1 MMAADPQQAGVSAVA
16 PPVLDD
22 MHDGPEELAAGHPL
36 HEALALCRELLGSCH
51 DAAAARAAASSRR
64 RSLLGAWAA
73 GAAALA
79 VVLAIFSTTWAARGS
94 RPPGAE
100 RPLAIASAV
109 AAAASLVLLAARGVL
124 ASRRVWVAERV
135 RVERCREAKF
145 RFLLDPSLWSRR
157 GDESSERVGQFRQ
170 DAATIAS
177 AGPEAAAAWGE
188 SDAIP
193 TARTIPVGSGIDP
206 HTVHTLMDYYQARRI
221 DPQLA
226 RLAREGEGVR
236 GGNPF
241 PPPAG
246 VLAACV
252 SFVLAGAVLA
262 LLPSTRAGV
271 LPSLLVAAAL
281 ALPFAAAAL
290 RAAPLP
296 GSSESR
302 RRRARARHRALA
314 ELSGRLQKVS
324 GAEAIFR
331 ELGFC
336 EDVLE
341 AEGRDR
347 IRHDLAAGWI
357 G

>member
-1 MMAADPQQAGVSAVA
+1 MMAADPGRADDSAGA
-16 PPVLDD
+16 PRVLDD
-22 MHDGPEELAAGHPL
+22 MHDGPDELAPGHPL
-36 HEALALCRELLGSCH
+36 HEALSLCRELLGPCH
-51 DAAAARAAASSRR
+51 DAAAARTAETARR
-64 RSLLGAWAA
+64 RAVFGAWAA

-79 VVLAIFSTTWAARGS
+79 VVLAVVSTTWAAAGT

-100 RPLAIASAV
+100 RPLAV
-109 AAAASLVLLAARGVL
+109 AAAAAALAGLFLLAVRGVL
-124 ASRRVWVAERV
+124 SPRRAWLTDRA
-135 RVERCREAKF
+135 RVERCRQAKF

-157 GDESSERVGQFRQ
+157 GDESRERVEQFR
-170 DAATIAS
+170 AEAAS
-177 AGPEAAAAWGE
+177 AAALGPGAAAEWAGG
-188 SDAIP
+188 DAIP

-226 RLAREGEGVR
+226 RLDRESAA
-236 GGNPF
+236 GGDGPLR
-241 PPPAG
+241 PAPAAVLGASVVG
-246 VLAACV
+246 VLAAEI
-252 SFVLAGAVLA
+252 LG
-262 LLPSTRAGV
+262 LLPATRGRVFSPV
-271 LPSLLVAAAL
+271 LLGIAV
-281 ALPFAAAAL
+281 ALPFLAAAL
-290 RAAPLP
+290 RAARL
-296 GSSESR
+296 GSGSDSA

-341 AEGRDR
+341 SEARDGMR
-347 IRHDLAAGWI
+347 RDLAAGWL

>member
-1 MMAADPQQAGVSAVA
+1 MMAADPQRAEVPAVA

-22 MHDGPEELAAGHPL
+22 MHDGADELAAGHPL
-36 HEALALCRELLGSCH
+36 HEALSLCRELLGARH
-51 DAAAARAAASSRR
+51 DDAAVRAAASLRR

-79 VVLAIFSTTWAARGS
+79 AALAIFSTTWAARGS

-100 RPLAIASAV
+100 RALAIG
-109 AAAASLVLLAARGVL
+109 AAAAAAACLVLLAARGIL
-124 ASRRVWVAERV
+124 ASRRSWLAERA

-157 GDESSERVGQFRQ
+157 GEESRERVEQFRQ
-170 DAATIAS
+170 DAAALGS
-177 AGPEAAAAWGE
+177 AGPEAAADWGE

-221 DPQLA
+221 DPHLA
-226 RLAREGEGVR
+226 RLAREGEGR
-236 GGNPF
+236 RAGIPI
-241 PPPAG
+241 PPPAA
-246 VLAACV
+246 VLAASV
-252 SFVLAGAVLA
+252 AGLFAGAVLS
-262 LLPSTRAGV
+262 LLPSTRAGT
-271 LPSLLVAAAL
+271 LPPLLVAAAL
-281 ALPFAAAAL
+281 LLPFAAAAL
-290 RAAPLP
+290 RAASLA

-347 IRHDLAAGWI
+347 IRRDLAAGWI